1 MSLVEVLVSLGLAAL
16 LLVLFAGLYRSAGR
30 EFESGTSTVMLSQ
43 SARLTMEKI
52 TPYLTSA
59 VPPATGQ
66 VFIYSPVAQ
75 ECSQSPD
82 VYPNIY
88 SLDFLT
94 CVDFLNPLID
104 EPGRYVGYTN
114 RRGTGP
120 RNRYRVVYDLARHEL
135 WLEKL
140 SLTSPAPPSL
150 PTVAAGNSRRLLA
163 RNLSPV
169 TFERVQQGINVR
181 ITTRTT
187 DAQGKLREGLSGRK
201 TLDPNDPNAP
211 RHLQAREFE
220 LFTTVLIPYYTS
232 R

>member
-1 MSLVEVLVSLGLAAL
+1 MSLAEVLVSLGLAAL
-16 LLVLFAGLYRSAGR
+16 MLVIVAGLTRSAGR
-30 EFESGTSTVMLSQ
+30 EFETGTSTVMLSQ
-43 SARLTMEKI
+43 TARLTMEKI

-75 ECSQSPD
+75 DCSQDPS

-94 CVDFLNPLID
+94 CVDFLNPEID
-104 EPGRYVGYTN
+104 QPGRYVGYTN

-120 RNRYRVVYDLARHEL
+120 KIRYRIAYDLARSEL

-140 SLTSPAPPSL
+140 SLTSPPPPSL
-150 PTVAAGNSRRLLA
+150 PVVAAGESRRLLA
-163 RNLSPV
+163 RNLNPV

-181 ITTRTT
+181 ISVRTT
-187 DAQGKLREGLSGRK
+187 DNQGKLREGLTGSK
-201 TLDPNDPNAP
+201 NLDPNDPNNP

>member
-1 MSLVEVLVSLGLAAL
+1 MKRGLSLAEVIVSLGLAAL
-16 LLVLFAGLYRSAGR
+16 MLVIVVGLTRSASR
-30 EFESGTSTVMLSQ
+30 DFETGTSNVMLSQ
-43 SARLTMEKI
+43 TARLTLEKI

-66 VFIYSPVAQ
+66 VFIYSPVA
-75 ECSQSPD
+75 ENCSQDPS

-88 SLDFLT
+88 SLDFLS
-94 CVDFLNPLID
+94 CVDFLNAQID

-120 RNRYRVVYDLARHEL
+120 KSRYRIVYDLARDEL

-140 SLTSPAPPSL
+140 SLTSMN
-150 PTVAAGNSRRLLA
+150 PTVVPGNSRRLLA

-181 ITTRTT
+181 ISARTT
-187 DAQGKLREGLSGRK
+187 DDQGKLREGLTGNR
-201 TLDPNDPNAP
+201 TQDPNDPNAP